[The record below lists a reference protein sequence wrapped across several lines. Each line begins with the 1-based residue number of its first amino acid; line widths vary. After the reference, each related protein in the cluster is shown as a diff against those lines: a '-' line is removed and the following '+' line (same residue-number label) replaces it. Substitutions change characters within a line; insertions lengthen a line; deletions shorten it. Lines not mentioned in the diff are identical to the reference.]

1 MRLSGKTA
9 IVTGAGSGIGQG
21 IALAFA
27 REGADVVVADINL
40 AGAQSTAAEIVRAGR
55 KGVAIHT
62 DVSDPG
68 QVQTLVD
75 GAEAALGRL
84 AVLVNV
90 AGVTM
95 PLPILDTT
103 SEQWDRI
110 LDVNLKGTFLCLQAA
125 ARAMAR
131 HGGGAIIN
139 TASVLGIHAR
149 RSRAAYCASKA
160 GIIMLTRAAA
170 WELGPLG
177 IRVNAIA
184 PGSIE
189 TPLMRSAPS
198 SPEELARKAAA
209 IPLKRR
215 GSPADLTGPAIFLAS
230 DDAIYVTGEIMV
242 VDGGMTSGIE

>member
-1 MRLSGKTA
+1 MRLNGKTA
-9 IVTGAGSGIGQG
+9 VVTGGGSGIGRG
-21 IALAFA
+21 IALAYA
-27 REGADVVVADINL
+27 REGADVVVADVNL
-40 AGAQSTAAEIVRAGR
+40 AGAQSTAAEIERAGR
-55 KGVAIHT
+55 KGIAIRT

-68 QVQTLVD
+68 EVQELVD
-75 GAEAALGRL
+75 GTMAALGGID
-84 AVLVNV
+84 VLVNV
-90 AGVTM
+90 AGITM

-103 SEQWDRI
+103 PEQWDRI
-110 LDVNLKGTFLCLQAA
+110 LDVNLKGTYLCLRAA
-125 ARAMAR
+125 ARVMAG

-139 TASVLGIHAR
+139 TTSVLGLHAR

-170 WELGPLG
+170 LELGPLG

-189 TPLMRSAPS
+189 TPLMQSAPS

-215 GSPADLTGPAIFLAS
+215 GNPADLTGPAIFLAS
-230 DDAIYVTGEIMV
+230 NDAIYVTGEIMV
-242 VDGGMTSGIE
+242 VDGGMTAGIE